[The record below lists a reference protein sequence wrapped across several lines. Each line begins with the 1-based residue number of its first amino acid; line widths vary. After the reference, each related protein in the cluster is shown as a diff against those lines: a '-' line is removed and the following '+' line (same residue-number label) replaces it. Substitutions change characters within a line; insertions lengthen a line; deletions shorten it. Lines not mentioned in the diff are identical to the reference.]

1 MPMPSTPLQVQ
12 RTTVRYLQFKQM
24 LLSINT
30 KIVDGY
36 MHLFNDS
43 IFFFFV
49 GCDYCFTMCIPHALK
64 FVPQK

>member
-43 IFFFFV
+43 IFFFV